1 MEVASERP
9 WAAGGLLA
17 RAGFID
23 THHHVIPP
31 GYAAWLSAKGWQL
44 PVPTWSPDAA
54 LAAMDRHGVD
64 MAIVSLSTPGLFR
77 ASLDEA
83 RRLAR
88 QFNQFCADVAR
99 ARPDRFGFFATL
111 TLPDVEG
118 ASTEAVYALDEL
130 GADGVVVLSNARGS
144 YLGEEEFAP
153 VFAELDRRGAVIFV
167 HPTFPHEGGPPVEV
181 GHPRNDA
188 ELLVDTTRT
197 AISLVTSG
205 FLDRFT
211 RIRVVLSHG
220 GGFLPYMSHRI
231 APMCV
236 PSHDYNA
243 GIASLRRFY
252 FDLALSSS
260 SAALPTLLAFASEDR
275 LLYGSDWPFAAP
287 ETIAHFRCEFDNFPL
302 PEPVRQAIAYRNA
315 ERLFPRAAARA

>member
-88 QFNQFCADVAR
+88 
-99 ARPDRFGFFATL
+99 
-111 TLPDVEG
+111 
-118 ASTEAVYALDEL
+118 
-130 GADGVVVLSNARGS
+130 
-144 YLGEEEFAP
+144 
-153 VFAELDRRGAVIFV
+153 
-167 HPTFPHEGGPPVEV
+167 
-181 GHPRNDA
+181 
-188 ELLVDTTRT
+188 
-197 AISLVTSG
+197 
-205 FLDRFT
+205 
-211 RIRVVLSHG
+211 RI
-220 GGFLPYMSHRI
+220 
-231 APMCV
+231 
-236 PSHDYNA
+236 
-243 GIASLRRFY
+243 
-252 FDLALSSS
+252 
-260 SAALPTLLAFASEDR
+260 
-275 LLYGSDWPFAAP
+275 
-287 ETIAHFRCEFDNFPL
+287 
-302 PEPVRQAIAYRNA
+302 
-315 ERLFPRAAARA
+315 